1 MSFRIKQYK
10 EVSRSYFERI
20 LTRLD
25 NSSFES
31 KLIRSELKGNGYN
44 SFNKHVCWWRL
55 NYGLSNQIVSINPI
69 YDNYD

>member
-25 NSSFES
+25 NNSFES
-31 KLIRSELKGNGYN
+31 KLIRSELKGNG
-44 SFNKHVCWWRL
+44 F
-55 NYGLSNQIVSINPI
+55 Q
-69 YDNYD
+69 

>member
-1 MSFRIKQYK
+1 MSLRIKHYK
-10 EVSRSYFERI
+10 EISRSYFERI

-25 NSSFES
+25 NDSFES
-31 KLIRSELKGNGYN
+31 KLIRSELKENGYN

-69 YDNYD
+69 YDSDD

>member
-31 KLIRSELKGNGYN
+31 KLIRSELKGNGDN